1 MQFRFITS
9 TPLNIVQG
17 SGTFA
22 GISTL
27 AKFLRIAGATV
38 ELVTPTIKFP
48 IYTLERVVFNE
59 MLRFSR
65 GTSSAAIVAPPFL
78 RLSSQDRLRRL
89 SGGRHARPAESEHA
103 LLEQYPITVGFD
115 MDGYTL
121 AGTGHGLHIASIK
134 GVIADE
140 MRFESGLTRATMR
153 LQAACEKRHVQRADF
168 VIATSQYASDRIQ
181 QLYAIS
187 KQPHIVP
194 EAIDLAAWRSLLQLN
209 PAQPAPGKFIV
220 LSVCRFY
227 PRKRLQVL
235 LCAAD
240 RLRSRIPGLEVRIV
254 GNGPEAPRLKTI
266 YKEKNLQGIVTWLG
280 NVSQAELA
288 KEYNR
293 CHIFCLP
300 SVQEAFGIVFLEAMA
315 SGKPIVA
322 ARAAAAPEVVKHG
335 ILAAPDNA
343 AALADAIELLYAD
356 PALRATFAAEGLE
369 FVKQFDAPLVAQAF
383 LREIEAARGIRAT
396 IRTA

>member
-1 MQFRFITS
+1 MAATRWLQPDGCNKDNLCIQAAACPRRFLMQFRFITS

-27 AKFLRIAGATV
+27 AKFLRTTGAMV
-38 ELVTPTIKFP
+38 DLVTPTITFP
-48 IYTLERVVFNE
+48 IYTLERLAFNE
-59 MLRFSR
+59 LLRFSR
-65 GTSSAAIVAPPFL
+65 RTSSA
-78 RLSSQDRLRRL
+78 
-89 SGGRHARPAESEHA
+89 
-103 LLEQYPITVGFD
+103 ITVGFD

-121 AGTGHGLHIASIK
+121 AGTGQGLHIASIK

-140 MRFESGLTRATMR
+140 MRFEAGLTRATMS
-153 LQAACEKRHVQRADF
+153 LQAVCEKRHVERADA

-187 KQPHIVP
+187 KQPQIVP
-194 EAIDLAAWRSLLQLN
+194 EPIDLAAWRSLLQLN

-227 PRKRLQVL
+227 PRKRLHVL
-235 LCAAD
+235 LSAAD

-254 GNGPEAPRLKTI
+254 GEGPEDPRLKTI
-266 YKEKNLQGIVTWLG
+266 YKKKNLQGIVTWLG
-280 NVSQAELA
+280 NVSQSELA

-335 ILAAPDNA
+335 ILAAPDDA
-343 AALADAIELLYAD
+343 AALADAIERLYAD

-369 FVKQFDAPLVAQAF
+369 FVKQFDAPLVAAAF
-383 LREIEAARGIRAT
+383 LREVELATSIRAT